1 MTAPLGI
8 ALDGSGN
15 LYVADAGSTTI
26 PAAPKILI
34 FNAPFGAGLQNI
46 PPTHVIGSSS
56 FVNPTDVKVD
66 TAGNVYVIDA
76 GRGPNSNSML
86 FIFAAG
92 TYGASVTPRTAI
104 TLPPGSAMGMALS
117 P

>member
-1 MTAPLGI
+1 MGVAVD
-8 ALDGSGN
+8 ASGN

-26 PAAPKILI
+26 PATPKILI
-34 FNAPFGAGLQNI
+34 FNAPFGAGVQNI
-46 PPTHVIGSSS
+46 APTHVIGSPA

-66 TAGNVYVIDA
+66 SAGNVYVIDT

-92 TYGASVTPRTAI
+92 TYGASITPSTAI
-104 TLPPGSAMGMALS
+104 TLPQGSAMGMALS